1 MSENN
6 ILKQPFGMN
15 IKMPTRTLQQGKD
28 TVEKRIGGVF
38 EPLFNFIEENQSVF
52 DGSIADEI
60 ERYNLMSYNT
70 GAILRNAQ
78 VQKTFD
84 IKG

>member
-6 ILKQPFGMN
+6 ILKHPFGLN
-15 IKMPTRTLQQGKD
+15 IKMPERTIQQGKD
-28 TVEKRIGGVF
+28 TISQAVGGVWQ
-38 EPLFNFIEENQSVF
+38 PLFNFIEDNQPVF
-52 DGSIADEI
+52 SGKIAEEI
-60 ERYNLMSYNT
+60 EKYNLMSYNT

-78 VQKTFD
+78 EQKKFD

>member
-6 ILKQPFGMN
+6 ILKQPFGLN
-15 IKMPTRTLQQGKD
+15 IKVPTRTIQQGKD
-28 TVEKRIGGVF
+28 TLGLAVGGVWQ
-38 EPLFNFIEENQSVF
+38 PLFDYIGENQSVF
-52 DGSIADEI
+52 TGKISEEI
-60 ERYNLMSYNT
+60 EKYNLMSYNT
-70 GAILRNAQ
+70 GAVLRNAQ

>member
-6 ILKQPFGMN
+6 ILNQPFGMN
-15 IKMPTRTLQQGKD
+15 IKLPQRTLQQGKD
-28 TVEKRIGGVF
+28 TIEHGVKGVF
-38 EPLFNFIEENQSVF
+38 EPLFNFIEDNQPVF
-52 DGSIADEI
+52 SGKIAEEI

-70 GAILRNAQ
+70 GAVLRNAQ
-78 VQKTFD
+78 PKKTFD

>member
-6 ILKQPFGMN
+6 ILKQPFGLN
-15 IKMPTRTLQQGKD
+15 IKVPHRTVQQGKD
-28 TVEKRIGGVF
+28 SLGHLVNGVWQ
-38 EPLFNFIEENQSVF
+38 PLFNFIEDNQTVF
-52 DGSIADEI
+52 NGTISQEI
-60 ERYNLMSYNT
+60 EKYNLMSYNT

-78 VQKTFD
+78 PEKTFD